1 MCAAWMPGAYATYV
15 VTIIYNLK
23 YNKYSRFKYLL
34 YFNLGDYAIIL
45 YNDMSVKRYT
55 TNYMQVCIDDTF

>member
-1 MCAAWMPGAYATYV
+1 MPGAYATYV
-15 VTIIYNLK
+15 VTIIYNLR
-23 YNKYSRFKYLL
+23 YNKYSRV
-34 YFNLGDYAIIL
+34 NLGDYAIIL

>member
-23 YNKYSRFKYLL
+23 YNKYL
-34 YFNLGDYAIIL
+34 NLGDYAIIL
-45 YNDMSVKRYT
+45 YNDMRVKRYT
-55 TNYMQVCIDDTF
+55 TNYMQACIDDTF